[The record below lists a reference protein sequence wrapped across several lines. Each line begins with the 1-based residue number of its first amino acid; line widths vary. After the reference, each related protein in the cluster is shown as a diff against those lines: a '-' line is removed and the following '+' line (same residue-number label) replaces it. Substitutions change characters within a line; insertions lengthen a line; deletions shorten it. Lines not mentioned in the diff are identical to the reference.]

1 MTEVPERRRVRR
13 AVATERLTG
22 QASATV
28 ELRLVDP
35 SPTGAR
41 IEHLALLRPGGR
53 CTLRLPVPSRSL
65 ALPAQIVWTTVVGQ
79 ERISEGEQA
88 LRYQSGLM
96 FGALSPEQERGLAD
110 LLTKL
115 HPELS

>member
-13 AVATERLTG
+13 AVVTVRLTG

-28 ELRLVDP
+28 EFRLLDL
-35 SPTGAR
+35 SPAGAR

-53 CTLRLPVPSRSL
+53 CTLRVPAPSRSL

-79 ERISEGEQA
+79 ERIPEVRTRG
-88 LRYQSGLM
+88 
-96 FGALSPEQERGLAD
+96 GAAGGP
-110 LLTKL
+110 
-115 HPELS
+115 